1 MTIKFNGKHEEVAE
15 ATTIAAFLEK
25 KNIRSPHLIL
35 ELNGEILADP
45 QEWTKTVLNSGD
57 ALNAFSMV
65 GGG

>member
-35 ELNGEILADP
+35 ELN
-45 QEWTKTVLNSGD
+45 
-57 ALNAFSMV
+57 
-65 GGG
+65 